1 MTRFLL
7 MACCCGL
14 LLAGWAGRVISISS
28 IPAGAQADRH
38 TDFARNLLGT
48 TPLVSSVAAM
58 MPEWRDD
65 AGDTTITLLFKKEGY
80 QDKKLQIREFELPPE
95 ISVILQ
101 AAPHQ

>member
-14 LLAGWAGRVISISS
+14 LLAGCAGRVISNSS
-28 IPAGAQADRH
+28 IPAGAQVYRH

-48 TPLVSSVAAM
+48 TPLVSSVEAM

-65 AGDTTITLLFKKEGY
+65 SSDTSIILLFKKQGY
-80 QDKKLQIREFELPPE
+80 QDKSLRVREFELPPE
-95 ISVILQ
+95 ISVTLE
-101 AAPHQ
+101 PR